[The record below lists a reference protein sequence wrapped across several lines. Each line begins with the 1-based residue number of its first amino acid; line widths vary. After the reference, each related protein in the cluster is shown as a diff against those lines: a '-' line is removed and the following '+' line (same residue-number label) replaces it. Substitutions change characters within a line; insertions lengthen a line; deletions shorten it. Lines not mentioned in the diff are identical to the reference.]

1 MMYQVFQEREQ
12 PCDTN
17 IDTAECHVETEGH
30 QFFSTLE
37 RSILFPCVKQ
47 DHWLNMS
54 RSPSFYVTWEIF
66 FSHFLPHIRAA
77 FWPAPRPMTLPDHFS
92 LPQTY
97 GQLSRLI
104 LQTSRSRCW
113 ANLWIHVCILI
124 SHQLLSIEPK
134 RIIQYP
140 AWMFYVFQECL
151 VMIRL

>member
-1 MMYQVFQEREQ
+1 MYQVFQEREQ

-77 FWPAPRPMTLPDHFS
+77 FLTSTPPDDATRPLFPPPD
-92 LPQTY
+92 
-97 GQLSRLI
+97 
-104 LQTSRSRCW
+104 
-113 ANLWIHVCILI
+113 LWSTIPINPTNKSI
-124 SHQLLSIEPK
+124 SVLGESMDPCVYIDFAINYYQSNQKE
-134 RIIQYP
+134 
-140 AWMFYVFQECL
+140 
-151 VMIRL
+151 